1 MIFNQVPQRSVSV
14 SEGNLV
20 TLHII
25 VDGNPMPDVYWKK
38 GKRDILNIGKYR
50 ILDNGSLQVRKKF
63 TWQLFKLTFIMILPL
78 KVIGA
83 EISDEGSYTCIADNG
98 RGVPPT
104 AQVTQFT

>member
-1 MIFNQVPQRSVSV
+1 VSV

-63 TWQLFKLTFIMILPL
+63 TW
-78 KVIGA
+78 
-83 EISDEGSYTCIADNG
+83 
-98 RGVPPT
+98 
-104 AQVTQFT
+104 